1 MDIYTFLSLGCVVN
15 NSSGEIFVFV
25 TNKRNDFPILIKYGA
40 VGTLLKNQVFAD
52 LRDILMTDMVLGDD
66 EILVVVGAHES
77 DGSSYIIRIN
87 QDLGI
92 Q

>member
-1 MDIYTFLSLGCVVN
+1 
-15 NSSGEIFVFV
+15 
-25 TNKRNDFPILIKYGA
+25 
-40 VGTLLKNQVFAD
+40 
-52 LRDILMTDMVLGDD
+52 MTDMVLGDD